1 MVINRI
7 GTIFEWI
14 YKKGETKETSTF
26 ETYIKDIK
34 VVFQDCIKQ

>member
-7 GTIFEWI
+7 GRIFELI

-26 ETYIKDIK
+26 KTHIKDIQ